1 MSPVFTSPRISFVP
15 VSLSLIPDYLVM
27 VNDVENVQR
36 FIGGIHEPCAYTE
49 SKEIAW
55 VSDKLSDN
63 SPVFSMLE
71 QSTGRF
77 IGNIE
82 FMSIQD
88 GKAELGIAITAA
100 MQDKGFGTEAIQA
113 FLSFGAA
120 RYGLTKVVLCA
131 RPWNPRALR
140 VYEKCGFVE
149 YDRNEDHVYMQ
160 IDLPTVEN
168 NLP

>member
-1 MSPVFTSPRISFVP
+1 MSPVFTSPRISFQP

-36 FIGGIHEPCAYTE
+36 FIGGTHAPYTE
-49 SKEIAW
+49 AQEIAW
-55 VSDKLSDN
+55 VNQKLSDD

-71 QSTGRF
+71 KKTGRF

-82 FMSIQD
+82 FMTIQD

-100 MQDKGFGTEAIQA
+100 MQNKGFGTEAIQA
-113 FLSFGAA
+113 LLSFGAA
-120 RYGLTKVVLCA
+120 RYGLTKVVLRA

-149 YDRNEDHVYMQ
+149 YDRNEDHVYME
-160 IDLPTVEN
+160 IHLSTVEKDK
-168 NLP
+168 L

>member
-1 MSPVFTSPRISFVP
+1 MKPIFSSSRISFVP
-15 VSLSLIPDYLVM
+15 VCTSLIPDYLIM

-36 FIGGIHEPCAYTE
+36 FIGGIHEPCDYTE
-49 SKEIAW
+49 AKEISW
-55 VSDKLSDN
+55 VNAKLSDN

-82 FMSIQD
+82 FTSIQD

-100 MQDKGFGTEAIQA
+100 MQDKGFGTEAIRE
-113 FLSFGAA
+113 LLCYGAR
-120 RYGLTKVVLCA
+120 RYGLKKVVLRA

-160 IDLPTVEN
+160 IDLPTVDN
-168 NLP
+168 HLP

>member
-1 MSPVFTSPRISFVP
+1 MQTIFESEHIRFVK
-15 VSLSLIPDYLVM
+15 VAEELIPDYLVM

-36 FIGGIHEPCAYTE
+36 FIGGIHEPCDYTE
-49 SKEIAW
+49 AKEIAW
-55 VSDKLSDN
+55 VNAKLSDN

-88 GKAELGIAITAA
+88 GKAELGIAITAD
-100 MQDKGFGTEAIQA
+100 MQDKGFGTEAIKA
-113 FLSFGAA
+113 FLSYGTA
-120 RYGLTKVVLCA
+120 RYGITKVVLRA

-140 VYEKCGFVE
+140 VYEKCGFTE

-160 IDLPTVEN
+160 IDLPKKEKDKE
-168 NLP
+168 

>member
-1 MSPVFTSPRISFVP
+1 MNTIFSSPRILFVQ
-15 VSLSLIPDYLVM
+15 VSEELIPDYLVM

-36 FIGGIHEPCAYTE
+36 FLAISGTPFT
-49 SKEIAW
+49 KEKEVSW
-55 VSDKLSDN
+55 VNCKLSDG
-63 SPVFSMLE
+63 SPVFSLLE
-71 QSTGRF
+71 KETGRF

-88 GKAELGIAITAA
+88 GKGELGIAITAA
-100 MQDKGFGTEAIQA
+100 MQDKGFGTEAIRA
-113 FLSFGAA
+113 LLCYGAR
-120 RYGLTKVVLCA
+120 RYGLKKVVLRA

-149 YDRNEDHVYMQ
+149 YGRNEDHVYMQ
-160 IDLPTVEN
+160 IDLPTVEY

>member
-1 MSPVFTSPRISFVP
+1 MNTVFSTPRILFVQ
-15 VSLSLIPDYLVM
+15 VSEELIPDYLVM

-36 FIGGIHEPCAYTE
+36 FIGGIHEPRDYTE
-49 SKEIAW
+49 AKEIAW
-55 VSDKLSDN
+55 VNYKLSDN

-88 GKAELGIAITAA
+88 GKAELGIAITAE
-100 MQDKGFGTEAIQA
+100 MQNKGFGTEAIKA
-113 FLSFGAA
+113 LLSYGVK
-120 RYGLTKVVLCA
+120 RYALNKVVLRA

-140 VYEKCGFVE
+140 VYLKCGFTE
-149 YDRNEDHVYMQ
+149 YDR
-160 IDLPTVEN
+160 TEN
-168 NLP
+168 DVFMEINLAGGVCEQ